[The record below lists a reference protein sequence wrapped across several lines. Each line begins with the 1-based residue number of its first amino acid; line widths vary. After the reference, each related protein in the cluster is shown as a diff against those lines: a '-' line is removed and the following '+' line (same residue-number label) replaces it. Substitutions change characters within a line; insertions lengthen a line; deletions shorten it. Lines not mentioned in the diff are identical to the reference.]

1 MNNRPS
7 RTQLIAYIASLAA
20 KSKTEDSDVL
30 FFKGGVYKGEWNP
43 NTVANQ
49 LPVNTQV
56 DDIFLVSEHGSYFGR
71 TLVVGELVRFV
82 SQHDPILVY
91 SKYLP
96 IPFFLS
102 MLESD
107 SSSNTNT
114 EQLLTSQQIKTLIL
128 TELEN
133 ATSEISNAVKT
144 LAVESSTDELNNL
157 ESQLYIAVTDAVK
170 NSTIVENAI
179 TESLEEGYTLYEG
192 IATYVTDSCSGNG
205 HAVISGT
212 IELFIN
218 NYADDIG
225 VGSNGQP
232 HATVQESALFVIENN
247 LETGGVIDSA
257 IQSALNT
264 N

>member
-1 MNNRPS
+1 MTTRIS
-7 RTQLIAYIASLAA
+7 KTQMIAHLAA
-20 KSKTEDSDVL
+20 IAEKSKIEDSDFL
-30 FFKGGVYKGEWNP
+30 FFKDGVYKGEWNP
-43 NTVANQ
+43 NATPNTF
-49 LPVNTQV
+49 PNNTQAH
-56 DDIFLVSEHGSYFGR
+56 DIFLVSHNGSYYGR
-71 TLVVGELVRFV
+71 VLAVGELVRFV

-114 EQLLTSQQIKTLIL
+114 ETLLTSEQIKTLIL

-157 ESQLYIAVTDAVK
+157 ESQLYIAVTDAVRS
-170 NSTIVENAI
+170 STIVEDAI
-179 TESLEEGYTLYEG
+179 TESLQEGQPLYEG
-192 IATYVTDSCSGNG
+192 IATYVADSCSGNG
-205 HAVISGT
+205 HFAISTT
-212 IELFIN
+212 IETAIN
-218 NYADDIG
+218 NYADGIG

-232 HATVQESALFVIENN
+232 HATVQESAEFVIENN
-247 LETGGVIDSA
+247 LETGGLIDSA

-264 N
+264 